1 MLLVELNILGFG
13 RKTRLTLP
21 FRAGGMYTPGQ
32 VLKAKA
38 WYIER
43 INSETV
49 HLRAQLG
56 KISVL
61 GDKCDLSVD
70 YLPLHKWNDIALLSH
85 INSED

>member
-1 MLLVELNILGFG
+1 MGFG
-13 RKTRLTLP
+13 RKTRLPLP

-32 VLKAKA
+32 VLEAKT
-38 WYIER
+38 WYTGQ

-49 HLRAQLG
+49 QLRAQGIRLG

-70 YLPLHKWNDIALLSH
+70 YLPLRKWNDIALLSH

>member
-1 MLLVELNILGFG
+1 
-13 RKTRLTLP
+13 
-21 FRAGGMYTPGQ
+21 MYTPGQ
-32 VLKAKA
+32 ILEAKT
-38 WYIER
+38 WYTGQ

-49 HLRAQLG
+49 QLRAQGIRLG

-70 YLPLHKWNDIALLSH
+70 YLPLRKWNDIALLSH